1 MKDKSLDLS
10 EPVSSFAKQGQCY
23 LLCGALSDFMGK
35 TISLG
40 RSGTQDFKRMV
51 TFGKGTWNSAK
62 ESEWCL
68 ELEGLVLDWR
78 IASLII
84 KVGII
89 NLCAALIKKQ
99 IPF

>member
-1 MKDKSLDLS
+1 
-10 EPVSSFAKQGQCY
+10 
-23 LLCGALSDFMGK
+23 MGK

-78 IASLII
+78 IASHN
-84 KVGII
+84 KSR
-89 NLCAALIKKQ
+89 NN
-99 IPF
+99 